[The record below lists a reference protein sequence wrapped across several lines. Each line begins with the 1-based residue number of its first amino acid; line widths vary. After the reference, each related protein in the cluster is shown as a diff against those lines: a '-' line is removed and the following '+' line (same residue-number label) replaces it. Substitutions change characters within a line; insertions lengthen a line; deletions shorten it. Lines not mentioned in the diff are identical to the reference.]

1 MLNTTKSIQLT
12 RSFIDSRGNH
22 YPSGIYKPGEIPE
35 AAWSFEYA
43 KQVEDTTETNS
54 NGKEVLPIQTL
65 DIDQANVITELPDV
79 QYIDEMIEITNPS
92 AVKEIKPVQEES
104 LPSAPKEIKPRT
116 FKHTKSSKLD
126 GSN

>member
-1 MLNTTKSIQLT
+1 MLSTTKSIQLT

-54 NGKEVLPIQTL
+54 NNKEVLPTQTL
-65 DIDQANVITELPDV
+65 DVDQAGVLPEV
-79 QYIDEMIEITNPS
+79 QYVDEMIEITNPS
-92 AVKEIKPVQEES
+92 AVKEIKPVQEEL

-116 FKHTKSSKLD
+116 FKHTKVSK
-126 GSN
+126 